1 MCTSFRAAFDR
12 RTAQKVTDVDSGNMT
27 VGQRRVDAGYTPR
40 VRQHSAQR
48 GTSGQSAQSEG
59 GTVAVKFLSDEWAS
73 EVKTL
78 LQGNE
83 QVKTSA
89 GSLNARIQQVVTTPD
104 GEKRYWFKL
113 EGGDVDLGTGDIEN
127 PDATIT
133 QDYETAAALSK
144 NELTGTAAY
153 MSGKLRVSGD
163 LMKLMQLQGV
173 LGQLP
178 SALKDLDVEY

>member
-1 MCTSFRAAFDR
+1 
-12 RTAQKVTDVDSGNMT
+12 
-27 VGQRRVDAGYTPR
+27 VGVQ
-40 VRQHSAQR
+40 
-48 GTSGQSAQSEG
+48 
-59 GTVAVKFLSDEWAS
+59 FLTDEWAR
-73 EVKTL
+73 EVKNAV
-78 LQGNE
+78 QANDS
-83 QVKTSA
+83 VKSAA
-89 GSLNARIQQVVTTPD
+89 GSMTARVQQVITTPD

-113 EGGDVDLGTGDIEN
+113 EGGDVDLGMGDIDN

-133 QDYETAAALSK
+133 QDYDTAVALSK

-178 SALKDLDVEY
+178 NALKDIDVDY